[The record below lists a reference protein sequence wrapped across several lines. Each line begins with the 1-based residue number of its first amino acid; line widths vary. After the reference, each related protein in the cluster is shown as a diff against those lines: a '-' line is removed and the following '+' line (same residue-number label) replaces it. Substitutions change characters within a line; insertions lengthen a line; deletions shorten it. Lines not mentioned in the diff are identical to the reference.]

1 MRGELKLV
9 RMARSALSG
18 FFFVSYGLAALPA
31 APVLMLPI
39 WNGRSVRWIIR
50 FFYKTFVFFA
60 RLTRL
65 YRVEI
70 DARTKAQLTEC
81 RGKVVVMNHL
91 SLVDICVLMAHLP
104 DSTVVAKSATLRN
117 PFLSMVVKRGFIVN
131 NEDPNEVI
139 ESARRALSDGV
150 NVIVFPQGTRGGET
164 LKRGA
169 AHFALAAQADISVFR
184 VSYDP
189 LALAKGQPWWDVGDR
204 EIVISLVGAGTLSA
218 KGENTHAAARRLTE
232 LIGERIG

>member
-18 FFFVSYGLAALPA
+18 FFFVSYGLAALPF

-39 WNGRSVRWIIR
+39 WNSRSVRWIIR
-50 FFYKTFVFFA
+50 FFYRTFVFFA

-91 SLVDICVLMAHLP
+91 SLVDI
-104 DSTVVAKSATLRN
+104 
-117 PFLSMVVKRGFIVN
+117 
-131 NEDPNEVI
+131 
-139 ESARRALSDGV
+139 
-150 NVIVFPQGTRGGET
+150 
-164 LKRGA
+164 
-169 AHFALAAQADISVFR
+169 
-184 VSYDP
+184 
-189 LALAKGQPWWDVGDR
+189 
-204 EIVISLVGAGTLSA
+204 
-218 KGENTHAAARRLTE
+218 
-232 LIGERIG
+232 